1 LKTKNFPANIHL
13 IIKNFFRNKMPGNLS
28 KLGSWKAA
36 LIAGFAMFT
45 MFFGSG
51 NLVFPLYIGTQNI
64 EHFYMAFIGLIITG
78 VLLPFSG
85 LYSMIMLKGDRDA
98 YFDRIGRI
106 PSFMMVAI
114 MLSLMGPFG
123 VLPRCIIV
131 AHTGIELIFP
141 ELSLHIFAAAFCVL
155 AALVIWNHHYVVE
168 IIGKWLTPFLAGG
181 LLLLIIFGIIAEP
194 KTPTNIPDISIF
206 ASFKSGVL
214 TGYQTMDLLAG
225 FFFGITT
232 IEYLY
237 MRAGEN
243 RLLLNRMSTIACIV
257 GGSLLALVYL
267 GFVYL
272 GSKYSSLI
280 SDLNTEKLL
289 ISIAYHTLGEYAAP
303 VIGVTIAMACFTTGV
318 VLTLL
323 FSEFFAEKINIRKLN
338 RHVMIIITLAIA
350 YAMTFL
356 GFAAIASFL
365 ATILVVLYPA
375 LIALAFSSILD
386 YYLQKKWLVPLS
398 FYGVASIAIVL
409 ELISVLT

>member
-1 LKTKNFPANIHL
+1 
-13 IIKNFFRNKMPGNLS
+13 MPGDLA
-28 KLGSWKAA
+28 KLGLWKAA

-85 LYSMIMLKGDRDA
+85 LYSMIIMRGNRDA
-98 YFDRIGRI
+98 YFDRIGKI

-131 AHTGIELIFP
+131 AHTGIELVLP
-141 ELSLHIFAAAFCVL
+141 DLSLHVFAAVFCIL

-181 LLLLIIFGIIAEP
+181 LLLLIIFGIIADP
-194 KTPTNIPDISIF
+194 KTPNDIPDLTMF
-206 ASFKSGVL
+206 DSFKFGVL

-243 RLLLNRMSTIACIV
+243 KQLLSWITQAT
-257 GGSLLALVYL
+257 LLRASARQAHL
-267 GFVYL
+267 
-272 GSKYSSLI
+272 
-280 SDLNTEKLL
+280 
-289 ISIAYHTLGEYAAP
+289 
-303 VIGVTIAMACFTTGV
+303 
-318 VLTLL
+318 LTL
-323 FSEFFAEKINIRKLN
+323 KLQEV
-338 RHVMIIITLAIA
+338 RDDGERQL
-350 YAMTFL
+350 YAKKS
-356 GFAAIASFL
+356 SF
-365 ATILVVLYPA
+365 
-375 LIALAFSSILD
+375 
-386 YYLQKKWLVPLS
+386 
-398 FYGVASIAIVL
+398 
-409 ELISVLT
+409 

>member
-1 LKTKNFPANIHL
+1 
-13 IIKNFFRNKMPGNLS
+13 MPGDLA
-28 KLGSWKAA
+28 KLGLWKAA

-85 LYSMIMLKGDRDA
+85 LYSMIIMRGNRDA
-98 YFDRIGRI
+98 YFDRIGKI

-131 AHTGIELIFP
+131 AHTGIELVLP
-141 ELSLHIFAAAFCVL
+141 DLSLHVFAAVFCIL

-181 LLLLIIFGIIAEP
+181 LLLLIIFGIIADP
-194 KTPTNIPDISIF
+194 KTPNDIPDLTMF
-206 ASFKSGVL
+206 DSFKFGVL

-243 RLLLNRMSTIACIV
+243 KQLLSRMSTIACIV
-257 GGSLLALVYL
+257 GGGLLALVYF

-272 GSKYSSLI
+272 GSKYASLI
-280 SDLNTEKLL
+280 SDLDTEKLL
-289 ISIAYHTLGEYAAP
+289 ISIAYHTLGKYAAP
-303 VIGVTIAMACFTTGV
+303 VIGITIAMACFTTGV

-350 YAMTFL
+350 YSMTFL
-356 GFAAIASFL
+356 GFATIASFL
-365 ATILVVLYPA
+365 AAILVVLYPA

-386 YYLQKKWLVPLS
+386 YYLQKRWLVPVS
-398 FYGVASIAIVL
+398 FYGVATIAIVI
-409 ELISVLT
+409 EIISVFS